1 MKRDYLIENTFKESG
16 EQLNRTD
23 PEFVKIVA
31 AFSQSEVPQES
42 QLTEKGR

>member
-31 AFSQSEVPQES
+31 DFSQSEVPQES